1 MSPLLVDDGFS
12 NALRQELVSSVRKQS
27 PARTRRRARLWL
39 GAGVLAG
46 TGLLGGIGATA
57 SGLLAIPGGE
67 RITPLAAPVT
77 ETYAGTA
84 TIELGTPPEGT
95 TGIHLEL
102 VCLTPG
108 RFEFEDGASVEC
120 WQADVDRREK
130 DGGWNG
136 QYTMDLA
143 PGRHSVTIKTEPT
156 SRWQLSVK
164 YVKQEVTDWAT
175 NAKGE
180 TYGAE
185 NMENGVPDLI
195 AVVATNGKSGY
206 VYRVDLEEANGTAA
220 IKTFKSPADAL
231 AWQAARGNKDIAIPV
246 YDLDGK
252 TVLGEFVISGRQG
265 HSGERPTE
273 MPSGRATTSN

>member
-1 MSPLLVDDGFS
+1 MSPLQLDERFS
-12 NALRQELVSSVRKQS
+12 NALRSELVSRVRKET
-27 PARTRRRARLWL
+27 PARARRRTRLWI

-57 SGLLAIPGGE
+57 AGMFVIPGGE
-67 RITPLAAPVT
+67 KITPLAAPVT
-77 ETYAGTA
+77 ETYMGTA

-95 TGIHLEL
+95 TGIQMEL

-120 WQADVDRREK
+120 WQSDVEHREK
-130 DGGWNG
+130 NGGWNS

-143 PGRHSVTIKTEPT
+143 PGRHSVTIETEPT

-164 YVKQEVTDWAT
+164 YVKQEVTDWET

-180 TYGAE
+180 TFGAE
-185 NMENGVPDLI
+185 NPENGTPDLI
-195 AVVATNGKSGY
+195 AVMATNGQSGY
-206 VYRVDLEEANGTAA
+206 VYRTDLEEANGTAA
-220 IKTFKSPADAL
+220 IKTFRSPADAL

-252 TVLGEFVISGRQG
+252 EVLGEFVIGGGSG
-265 HSGERPTE
+265 HSGGGPTE
-273 MPSGRATTSN
+273 MPSESPGP